1 MTTESEQQGLPEHEE
16 VHRLGFA
23 RLIAVLLSPR
33 TFPHLLLLV
42 VTSSILY
49 SLVKSSEDSGVMTAM
64 AYIAFAMAYT
74 IIALAARSDR
84 WKDLILTTPFKDTE
98 SKGFSAWAIHQLQ
111 QLIKVWIPPLI
122 LSALM
127 MGILFSIF
135 SEGRP
140 LEGWAEGVPL
150 ALAALFIAWSMGQAI
165 SFRMTIKGVMFGRP
179 LFMDETARTPHLLS
193 SSIVQILIVQL
204 LGFSMLWIFQ
214 SAATTDT
221 VAPAQIL
228 KDHFAYLLV
237 LLAGQAA
244 IHVWA
249 RPAREYAGH
258 SVGGARSS
266 FGLGICI
273 QLFAAWHLLS
283 IWRKFSGFGEPEIV
297 STIEELTLMIM
308 TVILAIYGL
317 SSRSLQVDSQYFTE
331 QNALFWGLTFGFG
344 YAGSISMI
352 AIVLNDVSKVLMFGH
367 GITYLTLMYL
377 HRSSIRQLPWK
388 ESQSPESITTDI
400 KPSVSES
407 DSENEDIEVSIDNE
421 KKAEE
426 SDLLEEHEEESEES
440 DELEEEDETETPS
453 QENDTAPEDEADEEE
468 DDTEEV
474 IVEEITEEEEEVIE
488 VIDEE
493 EEVIEVIDD
502 EIEVLD

>member
-1 MTTESEQQGLPEHEE
+1 MSGESEQDNLPDDEMQ
-16 VHRLGFA
+16 RLGFA

-33 TFPHLLLLV
+33 TFPHLLLLIL
-42 VTSSILY
+42 TSSILY
-49 SLVKSSEDSGVMTAM
+49 SFVKNSDDSGVSAAM
-64 AYIAFAMAYT
+64 AYISFAMAYT
-74 IIALAARSDR
+74 IIALAARSER
-84 WKDLILTTPFKDTE
+84 WKDLILTTSFKDTE

-127 MGILFSIF
+127 MAILLSIF

-150 ALAALFIAWSMGQAI
+150 ALAALFIAWSIGQAI
-165 SFRMTIKGVMFGRP
+165 SFRMTVKGVMFGRTM
-179 LFMDETARTPHLLS
+179 FMDETPRTPHLLS
-193 SSIVQILIVQL
+193 SSIVQILIIQM

-214 SAATTDT
+214 SVASTDT
-221 VAPAQIL
+221 VAPAAIL
-228 KDHFAYLLV
+228 KEHFAYLLV

-258 SVGGARSS
+258 SVGGGRAS
-266 FGLGICI
+266 FGLGISI
-273 QLFAAWHLLS
+273 QFFAAWHLLS
-283 IWRKFSGFGEPEIV
+283 IWRKFSGFGEPEII
-297 STIEELTLMIM
+297 STIEELTLMIL

-352 AIVLNDVSKVLMFGH
+352 AIVLSDVSQVLMFGH

-377 HRSSIRQLPWK
+377 HRSSIMQLPWK
-388 ESQSPESITTDI
+388 ETQPPESVASDKESSTTVVNTEEEEIEVTMNNEQDADEPDSEIEQGESGDEEPEESMDI
-400 KPSVSES
+400 K
-407 DSENEDIEVSIDNE
+407 
-421 KKAEE
+421 
-426 SDLLEEHEEESEES
+426 
-440 DELEEEDETETPS
+440 DEL
-453 QENDTAPEDEADEEE
+453 A
-468 DDTEEV
+468 V
-474 IVEEITEEEEEVIE
+474 EEEEEVKEISEKEDITVEETIE
-488 VIDEE
+488 VID

-502 EIEVLD
+502 DEIEVLD

>member
-1 MTTESEQQGLPEHEE
+1 MSGESKQQDLSEDE

-49 SLVKSSEDSGVMTAM
+49 SYVKRSEDSGVVAAM
-64 AYIAFAMAYT
+64 AYISFAMSYT
-74 IIALAARSDR
+74 IIALAARSER
-84 WKDLILTTPFKDTE
+84 WKDLIQTTPFKDTE

-111 QLIKVWIPPLI
+111 QLIKVVIPPLI
-122 LSALM
+122 LSALI

-150 ALAALFIAWSMGQAI
+150 ALAALFIAWSIGQAI
-165 SFRMTIKGVMFGRP
+165 SFRMTVKGIMFGRP
-179 LFMDETARTPHLLS
+179 MFMDETTRSPHLLS

-221 VAPAQIL
+221 VAPGQIL

-237 LLAGQAA
+237 LLAGQAS

-258 SVGGARSS
+258 SIGGARSS

-297 STIEELTLMIM
+297 STIEELSLMIM

-352 AIVLNDVSKVLMFGH
+352 AIVLNDVSQVLMLGH

-377 HRSSIRQLPWK
+377 HRSSILQLPWK
-388 ESQSPESITTDI
+388 ESKTPESITTDM
-400 KPSVSES
+400 ES
-407 DSENEDIEVSIDNE
+407 PTPDSDAEEEIEVSMEDE
-421 KKAEE
+421 GEEE
-426 SDLLEEHEEESEES
+426 SDLLEG
-440 DELEEEDETETPS
+440 DEITEKAEDDETVSST
-453 QENDTAPEDEADEEE
+453 QE
-468 DDTEEV
+468 DD
-474 IVEEITEEEEEVIE
+474 EITEEDENIEEGVADEDSEEEV
-488 VIDEE
+488 V
-493 EEVIEVIDD
+493 EVIEEISDDDDVVEVIEDE

>member
-1 MTTESEQQGLPEHEE
+1 MSGESEQDNLPDDEIQ
-16 VHRLGFA
+16 RLGFA

-49 SLVKSSEDSGVMTAM
+49 GFVKKSEDSGVSAAM
-64 AYIAFAMAYT
+64 AYISFAMAYT
-74 IIALAARSDR
+74 IIALAARSER
-84 WKDLILTTPFKDTE
+84 WKDLIHTTPFKDTE

-127 MGILFSIF
+127 MAILLSIF

-150 ALAALFIAWSMGQAI
+150 ALAALFIAWSIGQAI
-165 SFRMTIKGVMFGRP
+165 SFRMTVKGVMYGRTM
-179 LFMDETARTPHLLS
+179 FMDETPRTPHLLS
-193 SSIVQILIVQL
+193 SSIVQILIIQL

-221 VAPAQIL
+221 VAPAAIL
-228 KDHFAYLLV
+228 KEHFAYLLV

-258 SVGGARSS
+258 SVGGGRAS

-273 QLFAAWHLLS
+273 QFFAAWHLLS
-283 IWRKFSGFGEPEIV
+283 IWRKFSGFGEPDII

-352 AIVLNDVSKVLMFGH
+352 AIVLNDVSQVLMFGH

-377 HRSSIRQLPWK
+377 HRTSIMQLPWK
-388 ESQSPESITTDI
+388 ETQTPESVNSD
-400 KPSVSES
+400 SVSETAVANV
-407 DSENEDIEVSIDNE
+407 EVEEIEVSMDGEQDTDETDSEIEQDDSQ
-421 KKAEE
+421 E
-426 SDLLEEHEEESEES
+426 SDDDAPEEPDEVEEELVEDKEEVV
-440 DELEEEDETETPS
+440 EEMPEEED
-453 QENDTAPEDEADEEE
+453 AP
-468 DDTEEV
+468 
-474 IVEEITEEEEEVIE
+474 VEETIEIIDDEVIE
-488 VIDEE
+488 VLD
-493 EEVIEVIDD
+493 DD